1 MASYSSSARS
11 VGFDPIQVPDS
22 AQRVLEEGQDRIQ
35 KLREV
40 YKQDIDN
47 RNQYAQAIRQN
58 NAESMRQ
65 IESNR
70 ALQNQFD
77 RVFEQNLKKKYKQKT
92 DKFAKEQEAK
102 RSMYD
107 RLSAFS
113 KEAMNVGQELYKKNK
128 QDQIDYGMWLA
139 SQFGVTPGELEK
151 LNRGE
156 QELKAESTANNAVV
170 TRLKQAGA
178 SPDQIAAIRNL
189 DGWRLY
195 GAEQVMAQN
204 GKGNWYAFL
213 QNPTN
218 RQKQYDVDGTGRMMS
233 LEEAEELGDGAA
245 YRTIRSLMQTEFSRP
260 YAHLDRAFATK
271 YFYPG
276 INQVNEV
283 DDRNFTTK
291 ASKVVEEQETNA
303 RRVDLTN
310 SVKTLDSNPFA
321 VEEYLKRQSDGQGG
335 ERLRIAREEFVED
348 LYKLAEEGILTEE
361 QFQAVLGSKLTIN
374 GKTVTFGDQ
383 YRKTPGTAGELTKI
397 EELFTKQADQRFDRE
412 QRDLREA
419 AQQAQDQFLAIAEN
433 ASEADMAEWRKAYMK
448 KYPRIPLRAEVQK
461 YLNGSYSA
469 QAAEEAEKE
478 IKQRLADGTLTRE
491 ALVGPEFASVSAEK
505 RNQYIAELYKDGAD
519 RNNPGGGS
527 KNSPRAALKAALKE
541 SLGQFGTTETT
552 SEVEIMVHRAMA
564 DYEARVNAQVTLGEP
579 FPQARTDALRA
590 VVKEIKTGSGN
601 YEVKKGPNGDPI
613 LGEGAGFVYN
623 NKPLSTVNEENFV
636 AIAQAYGLE
645 KSALWGSRK
654 LLGEIGG
661 EFDQISALNVQ
672 ARRTLQP
679 TAYIERLARLDP
691 SKTWKQIAN
700 EQLEMYG
707 LPPITYARDEAV
719 VQVVSPSM
727 KELIA
732 NMPSVAKTSR
742 ALSRTAEEQGY
753 TGVSKYKPMLDLMA
767 SKESSNDTVHGGYD
781 ALNRGGTNDGHTAI
795 GTSTGLI
802 EFQKPLTEMTY
813 GEIRDM
819 QRTKALHAVGRYQ
832 FINLTLADM
841 EERGLVDPR
850 ITADTLFDE
859 ETQDRLAIAYLNE
872 TISAYAGSDGKIL
885 NGLGRRWIGLQ
896 KVDQRKLQEALDII
910 QGDIRFNQS
919 FQSVDFDPNQL
930 VHFYT
935 TGGIMPKGGYSEHT
949 DIKQQDNLNT
959 PENEHLARFEDS
971 ALDDYVYFNDPK
983 YGEITLSE
991 LRRQI
996 PIKGGN
1002 FDDLRDGGER
1012 VHRGYD
1018 YGTKDGTKLFLKNG
1032 AKLISNS
1039 PTAWGDKVIIE
1050 LPDGRRFSF
1059 LHGRGA

>member
-11 VGFDPIQVPDS
+11 VGFNPIQVPDS
-22 AQRVLEEGQDRIQ
+22 AQRVLDEGKNRIQ

-58 NAESMRQ
+58 NADSMRQ
-65 IESNR
+65 VESNR
-70 ALQNQFD
+70 ALQQQFD
-77 RVFEQNLKKKYKQKT
+77 RVYEQNLLKQYKQKT
-92 DKFAKEQEAK
+92 EKYAKEQEAK

-107 RLSAFS
+107 RLSSFS
-113 KEAMNVGQELYKKNK
+113 KEAMNVGKELYKKNK
-128 QDQIDYGMWLA
+128 EDQIEYGMWLA
-139 SQFGVTPGELEK
+139 SQFGVTPEELEK
-151 LNRGE
+151 LNKGE
-156 QELKAESTANNAVV
+156 AELKAESTANNAVA

-218 RQKQYDVDGTGRMMS
+218 RQKQYDIDGNGRMMS
-233 LEEAEELGDGAA
+233 LEEAEQLGDGSA
-245 YRTIRSLMQTEFSRP
+245 YRTVRGLMQAEFSRP

-276 INQVNEV
+276 LNEVNQV

-291 ASKVVEEQETNA
+291 ANKVVEEQETNA
-303 RRVDLTN
+303 RRTDGLN
-310 SVKTLDSNPFA
+310 SIKTLDSNPYA
-321 VEEYLKRQSDGQGG
+321 IEEYLKRQSGGKGG
-335 ERLRIAREEFVED
+335 EFLRAAREEFVED
-348 LYKLAEEGILTEE
+348 LYKLAEEGILTQD
-361 QFQAVLGSKLTIN
+361 QFEAVMGSKLKIN
-374 GKTVTFGDQ
+374 GKEVSFGEQ
-383 YRKTPGTAGELTKI
+383 YKNTPGTAGELTKI
-397 EELFTKQADQRFDRE
+397 QELFENKSEKERRRTLEDKQESAKK
-412 QRDLREA
+412 
-419 AQQAQDQFLAIAEN
+419 AQEEFLALALQGGLT
-433 ASEADMAEWRKAYMK
+433 EADYAEWQKSYRE
-448 KYPRIPLRAEVQK
+448 KYGLIPINSEVQR
-461 YLNGSYSA
+461 YLSGTYDKLA
-469 QAAEEAEKE
+469 VEKAEQE
-478 IKQRLADGTLTRE
+478 IEERLADGTLTRE
-491 ALVGPEFASVSAEK
+491 DLVGPRYAAVPAAK
-505 RNQYIAELYKDGAD
+505 RNQYIAALYSDGAD
-519 RNNPGGGS
+519 PNNPGGGS

-552 SEVEIMVHRAMA
+552 SEVETMVHRALA
-564 DYEARVNAQVTLGEP
+564 DYEARVNAQVTKGES
-579 FPQARTDALRA
+579 FQQAREDALRGL
-590 VVKEIKTGSGN
+590 VKEIRTGSGN

-636 AIAQAYGLE
+636 AIAEAYGLE

-732 NMPSVAKTSR
+732 NMPSTAKTSR
-742 ALSRTAEEQGY
+742 ALTRTAEEQGY

-767 SKESSNDTVHGGYD
+767 SKESSNDTVHNGYD
-781 ALNRGGTNDGHTAI
+781 ALNRGGTNGGHTSI

-819 QRTKALHAVGRYQ
+819 QRTGALHAVGRYQ

-850 ITADTLFDE
+850 ITDDTPFNE

-872 TISAYAGSDGKIL
+872 SISAYAGSDGRIL

-896 KVDQRKLQEALDII
+896 KVDQGKLQEALDII
-910 QGDIRFNQS
+910 QGDIRFNDS
-919 FQSVDFDPNQL
+919 FQGVDFDPNQL

-935 TGGIMPKGGYSEHT
+935 GGNIGPTSTGQHT
-949 DIKQQDNLNT
+949 DIKQQDNPNT
-959 PENEHLARFEDS
+959 PENEFGRRFEYND
-971 ALDDYVYFNDPK
+971 LDQYVFVQDRELGLVPIGQTPQTGDWDYHIN
-983 YGEITLSE
+983 
-991 LRRQI
+991 
-996 PIKGGN
+996 KGSHG
-1002 FDDLRDGGER
+1002 R
-1012 VHRGYD
+1012 D
-1018 YGTKDGTKLFLKNG
+1018 YGTYEGDKLYLKNG
-1032 AKLISNS
+1032 AKMISNT
-1039 PTAWGDKVIIE
+1039 PTVHGDKVTIE

-1059 LHGRGA
+1059 LHGRGT